1 MKKSRILSLLLSAA
15 ISLTPLCSISASAE
29 ESSYSFNIC
38 FIAEE
43 SEEYVENVNAKLI
56 QQAIEWTDDEHFV
69 YVGDEVIVS
78 EWNTNNAN
86 PFITESFTDNWHD
99 YAYRVVVDELPDGYI
114 FNSSKRVES
123 GISGYLDG
131 EVKVSIKLAEGEITE
146 NTTPLEGTYSLKLN
160 VMDIVRNEKIAGL
173 DCELFNIQTGDVVAA
188 WNTSETEEMY
198 IENLQYTFDRPDSY
212 NGNITYAIRITN
224 LPENYRF
231 FYGKT
236 RDQYGVSGFSLE
248 EFVNGTNLSCTV
260 YLEDTSE
267 DAPKYTYVSTPQANI
282 TTVTTTTTI
291 AEPSPL
297 TTTVTD
303 ENGNFIDENGN
314 IVTTSETS
322 KTEPQTIITTT
333 TSGPVDLNDIP
344 LEGTYSLKLSVMD
357 IVRNEKIA
365 GLDCELFN
373 IQTGDVVA
381 AWNTS
386 ETEEMYI
393 ENLQYSFDRPDSYN
407 GNITYAIRITN
418 LPDNYRFFYG
428 KSRDFYGIS
437 GFGLEEFANGTD
449 LNCVAYLE
457 DTSDD
462 APKYTYVSTPQGN
475 TTIVTTTTIAE
486 ATPSTTTVT
495 DENGNFIDENGN
507 IVTTSDTSK
516 TETQTTTTT
525 TTTSAPADLND
536 IPLEGAY
543 SLKLNVMDIARNQK
557 IAGLNCELFNIQNGD
572 IVATWNTSETEE
584 MYIENLQ
591 YSFDRPD
598 SYNGNITYAIRITNL
613 PENYRFF
620 YGKNRDQYGVSGFS
634 LEEFVN
640 GTNLSCTIYL
650 EDTSDDAPKYT
661 YVTTPQDSTTTTTTT
676 TAQTE
681 NNEETLPQTGYSSI
695 YKVVAGLASL
705 MTISGA
711 AILVKTKK
719 EDE

>member
-1 MKKSRILSLLLSAA
+1 MKKTRILSLLLSAA
-15 ISLTPLCSISASAE
+15 ISLTPLCSIAASAE

-99 YAYRVVVDELPDGYI
+99 YVYRVVVDELPDGYI

-131 EVKVSIKLAEGEITE
+131 EVKVSIKLAEGEIPE

-198 IENLQYTFDRPDSY
+198 IENLQYSFDRADSY

-236 RDQYGVSGFSLE
+236 REQYGVSGFSLE
-248 EFVNGTNLSCTV
+248 EFTNGTNLSCTI

-267 DAPKYTYVSTPQANI
+267 DAPKYTYVSTPQGNT

-291 AEPSPL
+291 AESASS

-303 ENGNFIDENGN
+303 EHGNYIDENGN
-314 IVTTSETS
+314 IITTSDTS
-322 KTEPQTIITTT
+322 KTETQTTTTT
-333 TSGPVDLNDIP
+333 TSASVDLNDIP

-365 GLDCELFN
+365 GLNCELFN
-373 IQTGDVVA
+373 LQSGDVVA
-381 AWNTS
+381 A
-386 ETEEMYI
+386 
-393 ENLQYSFDRPDSYN
+393 
-407 GNITYAIRITN
+407 
-418 LPDNYRFFYG
+418 
-428 KSRDFYGIS
+428 
-437 GFGLEEFANGTD
+437 
-449 LNCVAYLE
+449 
-457 DTSDD
+457 
-462 APKYTYVSTPQGN
+462 
-475 TTIVTTTTIAE
+475 
-486 ATPSTTTVT
+486 
-495 DENGNFIDENGN
+495 
-507 IVTTSDTSK
+507 
-516 TETQTTTTT
+516 
-525 TTTSAPADLND
+525 
-536 IPLEGAY
+536 
-543 SLKLNVMDIARNQK
+543 
-557 IAGLNCELFNIQNGD
+557 
-572 IVATWNTSETEE
+572 WNTSETEE

-620 YGKNRDQYGVSGFS
+620 YGKSREFYGISGFA
-634 LEEFVN
+634 LEEFAN
-640 GTNLSCTIYL
+640 GTELNCVAYL

-705 MTISGA
+705 MTLSGP
-711 AILVKTKK
+711 AILVKTRKK
-719 EDE
+719 MNN

>member
-146 NTTPLEGTYSLKLN
+146 NTTPLEGTYSLNLN
-160 VMDIVRNEKIAGL
+160 
-173 DCELFNIQTGDVVAA
+173 
-188 WNTSETEEMY
+188 
-198 IENLQYTFDRPDSY
+198 
-212 NGNITYAIRITN
+212 
-224 LPENYRF
+224 
-231 FYGKT
+231 
-236 RDQYGVSGFSLE
+236 
-248 EFVNGTNLSCTV
+248 
-260 YLEDTSE
+260 
-267 DAPKYTYVSTPQANI
+267 
-282 TTVTTTTTI
+282 
-291 AEPSPL
+291 
-297 TTTVTD
+297 
-303 ENGNFIDENGN
+303 
-314 IVTTSETS
+314 
-322 KTEPQTIITTT
+322 
-333 TSGPVDLNDIP
+333 
-344 LEGTYSLKLSVMD
+344 VMD

-393 ENLQYSFDRPDSYN
+393 ENLQYSFDR
-407 GNITYAIRITN
+407 A
-418 LPDNYRFFYG
+418 
-428 KSRDFYGIS
+428 
-437 GFGLEEFANGTD
+437 
-449 LNCVAYLE
+449 
-457 DTSDD
+457 
-462 APKYTYVSTPQGN
+462 
-475 TTIVTTTTIAE
+475 
-486 ATPSTTTVT
+486 
-495 DENGNFIDENGN
+495 
-507 IVTTSDTSK
+507 
-516 TETQTTTTT
+516 
-525 TTTSAPADLND
+525 
-536 IPLEGAY
+536 
-543 SLKLNVMDIARNQK
+543 
-557 IAGLNCELFNIQNGD
+557 
-572 IVATWNTSETEE
+572 
-584 MYIENLQ
+584 
-591 YSFDRPD
+591 D

-620 YGKNRDQYGVSGFS
+620 YGKTRDQYGVSGFS

-705 MTISGA
+705 MTLSGA
-711 AILVKTKK
+711 AILVKTRKK
-719 EDE
+719 DE

>member
-1 MKKSRILSLLLSAA
+1 MKKTRILSLLLSAA
-15 ISLTPLCSISASAE
+15 ISLTPLCSIAASAE

-38 FIAEE
+38 FVTEE
-43 SEEYVENVNAKLI
+43 SEKYVENVNAKLI
-56 QQAIEWTDDEHFV
+56 QQAIAWTDDEHYV
-69 YVGDEVIVS
+69 YVGDGVVVS
-78 EWNTNNAN
+78 EWNTSIAN
-86 PFITESFTDNWHD
+86 PFITESFSDNWHD
-99 YAYRVVVDELPDGYI
+99 YIYRVVVDELPDGYN

-131 EVKVSIKLAEGEITE
+131 EVKVSIELDEEEILE
-146 NTTPLEGTYSLKLN
+146 NTTPLEGTYSLNLN
-160 VMDIVRNEKIAGL
+160 VMDIVRKERIVGL
-173 DCELFNIQTGDVVAA
+173 DCELFNIQTGDIVAA

-198 IENLQYTFDRPDSY
+198 IENLQYSFDRPDSY

-322 KTEPQTIITTT
+322 KTEPPTIITTT
-333 TSGPVDLNDIP
+333 TSGPADLNDIP

-365 GLDCELFN
+365 GLNCELFN
-373 IQTGDVVA
+373 IQSGDVVA

-418 LPDNYRFFYG
+418 LPENYRFFYG

-536 IPLEGAY
+536 IPLEGTY

-572 IVATWNTSETEE
+572 IVAAWNTSETEE

-705 MTISGA
+705 MTLSGA
-711 AILVKTKK
+711 AILVKTRKK
-719 EDE
+719 DE

>member
-1 MKKSRILSLLLSAA
+1 MKKTRILSLLLSAA
-15 ISLTPLCSISASAE
+15 ISLTPLCSIAASAE

-38 FIAEE
+38 FVTEE
-43 SEEYVENVNAKLI
+43 SEKYVENVNAKLI
-56 QQAIEWTDDEHFV
+56 QQAIAWTDDEHYV
-69 YVGDEVIVS
+69 YVGDGVVVS

-99 YAYRVVVDELPDGYI
+99 YIYRVVVDELPDGYN

-131 EVKVSIKLAEGEITE
+131 EVKVSIELDEEEIPE
-146 NTTPLEGTYSLKLN
+146 NTTPLEGTYSLNLN

-173 DCELFNIQTGDVVAA
+173 NCELFNIQTGDIVAA

-198 IENLQYTFDRPDSY
+198 IENLQYSFDRADSY

-303 ENGNFIDENGN
+303 ENGNYIDENGN
-314 IVTTSETS
+314 IITTSDTS
-322 KTEPQTIITTT
+322 KTETQTTTTT
-333 TSGPVDLNDIP
+333 TSASVDLNDIP

-418 LPDNYRFFYG
+418 LPENYRFFYG

-536 IPLEGAY
+536 IPLEGTY

-572 IVATWNTSETEE
+572 IVAAWNTSETEE

-620 YGKNRDQYGVSGFS
+620 YGKNRNQYGVSGFS

-705 MTISGA
+705 MTLSGA
-711 AILVKTKK
+711 AILVKTRKK
-719 EDE
+719 AE